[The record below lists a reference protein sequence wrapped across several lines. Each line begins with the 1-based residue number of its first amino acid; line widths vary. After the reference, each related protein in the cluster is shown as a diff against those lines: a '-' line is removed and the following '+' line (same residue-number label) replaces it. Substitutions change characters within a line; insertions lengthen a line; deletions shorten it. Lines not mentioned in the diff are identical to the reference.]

1 MLLAVLTISLATSTL
16 VMISSVRN
24 AVPVD
29 DKLNPLE
36 NNDEEKHLKK
46 KGAAKSMVFGNHS
59 KSIA

>member
-1 MLLAVLTISLATSTL
+1 MLLAVLTISLAASTL

-24 AVPVD
+24 AIPVD

-36 NNDEEKHLKK
+36 NTDEEKHLKK